1 MKPKLIAA
9 LLLAAVAAAPA
20 AAGYKVKLKGPE
32 AQTIRAR
39 NGIHAVDSRTD
50 KTLVRVIAPGL
61 PIGRV
66 GSVRVLV
73 MNLGARPFAF
83 GPDSVTMTLG
93 DGTVLVPIA
102 HERFDRSEQIVSR
115 EARIQGAT
123 RRRMAAN
130 LSGVNTDGATANIMQ
145 GGGPG
150 VSNPA
155 TPGPSDTES
164 ELGVAMDVDQSK
176 IDLMMNTIQDVMR
189 PATVEQMEAA
199 GGYLVFELP
208 AAVRKAKRDQP
219 LTLVVRAG
227 GEAGLIPVILVIH
240 RLNPLVRLGQA

>member
-1 MKPKLIAA
+1 MMKPKLICA
-9 LLLAAVAAAPA
+9 LLVAAVAAAPA

-73 MNLGARPFAF
+73 MNLGGKPFAF
-83 GPDSVTMTLG
+83 GPDSVTMTLA

-102 HERFDRSEQIVSR
+102 HERFDRSEEIVSR

-123 RRRMAAN
+123 RQRMNAN
-130 LSGVNTDGATANIMQ
+130 LSGINTSGATANVIS

-150 VSNPA
+150 GVSSPA
-155 TPGPSDTES
+155 APGPAETES
-164 ELGVAMDVDQSK
+164 ELGVAMDVDQSR
-176 IDLMMNTIQDVMR
+176 IDLMMNAIQDVMR
-189 PATVEQMEAA
+189 PARVGPMEAS

-208 AAVRKAKRDQP
+208 KNVRQAKRDQP
-219 LTLVVRAG
+219 LTLVVRTGAETHRF
-227 GEAGLIPVILVIH
+227 EALLD
-240 RLNPLVRLGQA
+240 RD

>member
-1 MKPKLIAA
+1 MPCAFVGGSEMKSKLICA

-20 AAGYKVKLKGPE
+20 AAGYKVTLKGPE

-73 MNLGARPFAF
+73 MNLGAAPFAF
-83 GPDSVTMTLG
+83 GPESVTMTLG
-93 DGTVLVPIA
+93 DGTVLVPVA
-102 HERFDRSEQIVSR
+102 HDRFDRSEQIVGR

-123 RRRMAAN
+123 RRRLNSN
-130 LSGVNTDGATANIMQ
+130 LNGINTSGATANVVP

-150 VSNPA
+150 GVRLPTA
-155 TPGPSDTES
+155 PSDTRS
-164 ELGVAMDVDQSK
+164 ELDVETNVDQAK
-176 IDLMMNTIQDVMR
+176 IDLLMNAIQDVMR
-189 PATVEQMEAA
+189 PSRVGAMEAA

-208 AAVRKAKRDQP
+208 EKVRKAKRDQL

-227 GEAGLIPVILVIH
+227 GDTHRFEALID
-240 RLNPLVRLGQA
+240 RD